1 MGRKVLFGSQVA
13 LATLVVAVLAVLL
26 GEMTLLATLVFLSSL
41 AALVCFWPWR
51 IGERSAIGR
60 SVLSGLL
67 IFGAFACAAGYAI
80 ELIVWLF
87 FVGDNDSWFYHHV
100 RLVSLLSAAG
110 MTGVFGTRVGLRR
123 ASRRY
128 QRTCAV
134 AAWLIVAFW
143 SSALSA
149 EYIRQIHGL
158 TALEAAESIGQADWR
173 FVEFGRGALPQGR
186 DYVQYLAYEDA
197 RPRFYV
203 MVVKN
208 PWLGWSRGSSMRLED
223 PEQVLSRAKAAAEYG
238 NRESA
243 ILIAKNLVDYYPG
256 TPERKEALRL
266 IPQWKQELRQ
276 LRANSIG
283 GEHW

>member
-1 MGRKVLFGSQVA
+1 MGRNILFGSQVA
-13 LATLVVAVLAVLL
+13 AATLVVATLAVLL
-26 GEMTLLATLVFLSSL
+26 GEMTLLPIVLLLSSL

-67 IFGAFACAAGYAI
+67 IFGAFACAAGSAI
-80 ELIVWLF
+80 EGIVWLF
-87 FVGDNDSWFYHHV
+87 FVGDNESWFYHHV
-100 RLVSLLSAAG
+100 RLVSLLSAVG
-110 MTGVFGTRVGLRR
+110 MTGVFAIRVGLRR
-123 ASRRY
+123 ASSRY
-128 QRTCAV
+128 QRTCAM
-134 AAWLIVAFW
+134 AAWLFVVFW

-149 EYIRQIHGL
+149 EYIRQIEGL
-158 TALEAAESIGQADWR
+158 TARGAAENGWPAGWR
-173 FVEFGRGALPQGR
+173 FVEFGRGALPHGR
-186 DYVQYLAYEDA
+186 DYVEYLAYEDV
-197 RPRFYV
+197 RPRLHV
-203 MVVKN
+203 RVVRN